1 MRIKI
6 EVNTRE
12 RSPAEPVELVA
23 YSVDP
28 PWWFGSAEVRT
39 FTSREL
45 VATKI
50 RALYQRKGRDL
61 FDLWLAL
68 TELSIT
74 GDEILEVFG
83 PYRPDKLTAGLA
95 EQNLR
100 AKIADDEFRSDLDA
114 YLTEPPE
121 AYNVEDAAELVIT
134 NVLRKL

>member
-1 MRIKI
+1 M
-6 EVNTRE
+6 
-12 RSPAEPVELVA
+12 
-23 YSVDP
+23 
-28 PWWFGSAEVRT
+28 
-39 FTSREL
+39 
-45 VATKI
+45 ATKI
-50 RALYQRKGRDL
+50 RALYQRKKGRDL

-74 GDEILEVFG
+74 GDEILEVFD

-121 AYNVEDAAELVIT
+121 AYDVEDAAELVIT